1 MSEQEELLRHY
12 EQELTHLRK
21 MGVEFARRYP
31 KVAGR
36 LELSH
41 DGCAD
46 PYVERLIESFAYL
59 TARIRYNLDSQFPEI
74 PAALLNILYPHYTC
88 PVPSLSIAR
97 FEADPM
103 QGKLTSG
110 YTIAKNTPLLAQAHQ
125 GQTLRFRT
133 CYPVTLLP
141 VEIAEAAYETP
152 EQFDYL
158 DVPKTIA
165 SAIRLRVVPQ
175 KGTLAE
181 LDLNRLRF
189 YLNGEPMMV
198 HAVYRLLFGQNVRV
212 AILPEGERRPIFLP
226 AESLRTVGFAEDE
239 EVLPYPK
246 VAHPQ
251 YRLLQE
257 YFSFPEKFLFFDL
270 HGLRQHRSQQSF
282 EIYFFFERAVPGRL
296 AVGRQTFALGC
307 TPVINLFGKT
317 SEPIRLSHLR
327 SEYPLVPDMRREATT
342 EIYSI
347 ARVTASSDAADASV
361 VVEPFFS
368 YNHKSIA
375 RDAHAYW
382 YARRMASQRK
392 DIPGTDVILSLVDL
406 SFKPSLPAV
415 QTIFAHMLCTNRHAA
430 SQLPSGAILHM
441 EEAAPVA
448 RIEMLRKPTQQV
460 DSPLSGMVYWR
471 LVSHLSLNHLSLSED
486 RDSLRALREIL
497 LLYVH
502 QEDPSHHHQI
512 MGIKEMRCRKV
523 TRRIG
528 SDAWRGFC
536 RGTEITLT
544 FDEERYVG
552 GSAFLFASVL
562 NHFFALYTSI
572 NSFTQLNARSAK
584 QEGVWKQWPAMVGE
598 QNIL

>member
-21 MGVEFARRYP
+21 MGVEFARSYP

-59 TARIRYNLDSQFPEI
+59 TARIRYNLDGQFPEI
-74 PAALLNILYPHYTC
+74 PAALLNILYPHCTS
-88 PVPSLSIAR
+88 PVPSISVAR
-97 FEADPM
+97 FEVDPT

-110 YTIAKNTPLLAQAHQ
+110 YVIPKHTPLLAQAHQ

-133 CYPVTLLP
+133 CYPVTLMP
-141 VEIAEAAYETP
+141 VEVAEAAYETP
-152 EQFDYL
+152 EQFDHL
-158 DVPKTIA
+158 ELRRDIA
-165 SAIRLRVVPQ
+165 SAIRLRIVPM
-175 KGTLAE
+175 KGSLAE
-181 LDLNRLRF
+181 LDLKRLRF
-189 YLNGEPMMV
+189 HLNGEPMLV

-212 AILPEGERRPIFLP
+212 ALLPEGSQRPIILPE
-226 AESLRTVGFAEDE
+226 ESLRPVGFGADED
-239 EVLPYPK
+239 VLPHPRI
-246 VAHPQ
+246 AHPQ

-257 YFSFPEKFLFFDL
+257 YFSCPEKFLFLDLDNLDRHGSAKSFD
-270 HGLRQHRSQQSF
+270 
-282 EIYFFFERAVPGRL
+282 IYFLFDRVPSGRP
-296 AVGRQTFALGC
+296 AVGRDTFALGC
-307 TPVINLFGKT
+307 TPVINLFRKI
-317 SEPIRLSHLR
+317 SEPIRISHLR
-327 SEYPLVPDMRREATT
+327 TEYPLVPDMRREATT
-342 EIYSI
+342 EIHTI
-347 ARVTASSDAADASV
+347 ERVSVSSDPAEEAV

-368 YNHKSIA
+368 YSHRSIA
-375 RDAHAYW
+375 RDARAYW
-382 YARRMASQRK
+382 YARRVASERK
-392 DIPGTDVILSLVDL
+392 DIPGSEVMLSLVDL
-406 SFKPSLPAV
+406 SFKPSLPAA
-415 QTIFAHMLCTNRHAA
+415 QTLFAHLLCTNRHAA
-430 SQLPSGAILHM
+430 SGLPSGALLQM

-448 RIEMLRKPTQQV
+448 QVEMLRKPTQQV
-460 DSPLSGMVYWR
+460 DSPLTGMAYWR
-471 LVSHLSLNHLSLSED
+471 LVSHLSLNHLSLSDDHE
-486 RDSLRALREIL
+486 SLRALREIL

-512 MGIKEMRCRKV
+512 MGIREMRCRKV

-528 SDAWRGFC
+528 GDAWRGIC

-584 QEGVWKQWPAMVGE
+584 QEGIWKQWPAMVGE
-598 QNIL
+598 QEIL